1 MIMKRVFLIFLL
13 LSVAAVM
20 PSHAQSVS
28 INQDLSFVYVAHDEN
43 TPLHLLIGRL
53 EDIYNDAVNYPDQA
67 AIFYLPNGAKPCV
80 VCVNTGNDNRKAFG
94 DLIDELQSKRAHDV
108 NRYIDRTRIQDILAE
123 NDLTDDSGNPRY
135 RSVEW
140 NYYVNSTFWNLGY
153 HEYVIASLFWDI
165 GMEPLLKS
173 GYMRVNI
180 FYSEDDTIPFN
191 KEYPFGDKALCR
203 SMNFIPMPY

>member
-13 LSVAAVM
+13 LSVAVT
-20 PSHAQSVS
+20 SHAQSIS

-43 TPLHLLIGRL
+43 TPVQMLIGRL
-53 EDIYNDAVNYPDQA
+53 KDMYNDAVNYPDQV
-67 AIFYLPNGAKPCV
+67 AIFYLPNGDYPV
-80 VCVNTGNDNRKAFG
+80 VVRVNTGNDNREAFG
-94 DLIDELQSKRAHDV
+94 NLIDELQSKRAHDV
-108 NRYIDRTRIQDILAE
+108 NRYVDRTRILDILAE

-140 NYYVNSTFWNLGY
+140 NYYVNSTFWNLGN
-153 HEYVIASLFWDI
+153 HEYIIASLFWDI

-191 KEYPFGDKALCR
+191 MEHPFGNKALCR